1 MQSVNQYR
9 KGRDSVKRVWK
20 TPETDNYIL
29 FEDMLKQSHLLIAGA
44 TGSGKSVLE
53 NGLITT
59 ALKDSPAAVQF
70 ILIDPKMTELQEYA
84 ALPHTLIYADSE
96 RPEKMIEGLNQS
108 IEIMM
113 QRFSYMKRHQLKDY
127 VGGHIYVIIDELA
140 DLMTT
145 HKKDVTPLLQRISQ
159 LGRAAHVHLIACT
172 QSPLAT
178 VIPTPIKVNF
188 DSRVGLRT
196 ATAQDSR
203 NILDVKGCELLPNP
217 RETHTAQGYY
227 RQGGTIKLWNI
238 PMYPPEETAR
248 RVAYWKQQKPRIIWN
263 G

>member
-1 MQSVNQYR
+1 MLR
-9 KGRDSVKRVWK
+9 KTWK
-20 TPETDNYIL
+20 TPDTDNYIL
-29 FEDMLKQSHLLIAGA
+29 FEDMLNQSHLLIAGA

-59 ALKDSPAAVQF
+59 ALKDSPARVQF

-84 ALPHTLIYADSE
+84 ALPHTLVYADSE
-96 RPEKMIEGLNQS
+96 RPEKMIDGLNQS
-108 IEIMM
+108 IDIMM

-127 VGGHIYVIIDELA
+127 NGGHIYVIIDELA

-145 HKKDVTPLLQRISQ
+145 NKKQVQPLLQRIGQ

-172 QSPLAT
+172 QCPLAT

-188 DSRVGLRT
+188 DARVGLRT

-203 NILDVKGCELLPNP
+203 NILDIKGCELLPNP
-217 RETHTAQGYY
+217 RETHSAQGYY
-227 RQGGTIKLWNI
+227 RQGGSIKLWNI
-238 PMYPPEETAR
+238 PMYTPEETTR
-248 RVAYWKQQKPRIIWN
+248 RIDYWNHQKPRIIWH

>member
-1 MQSVNQYR
+1 MIR
-9 KGRDSVKRVWK
+9 KIWK
-20 TPETDNYIL
+20 TPELDYYNLYA
-29 FEDMLKQSHLLIAGA
+29 DMLQQPHLLIAGA
-44 TGSGKSVLE
+44 TGSGKSVVI
-53 NGLITT
+53 NGMMTT

-70 ILIDPKMTELQEYA
+70 ILIDPKRVELVDYKE
-84 ALPHTLIYADSE
+84 LPHTLRYSSE
-96 RPEKMIEGLNQS
+96 PGEMVQALQEAITITDNRYRGMARQHVKKYGGGAV
-108 IEIMM
+108 
-113 QRFSYMKRHQLKDY
+113 Y
-127 VGGHIYVIIDELA
+127 VVIDELA

-145 HKKDVTPLLQRISQ
+145 NKKQVQPILQRLCQI
-159 LGRAAHVHLIACT
+159 GRAANVHVVAAT
-172 QSPLAT
+172 QCPLSS

-248 RVAYWKQQKPRIIWN
+248 RVAYWKQQKPRIVWN